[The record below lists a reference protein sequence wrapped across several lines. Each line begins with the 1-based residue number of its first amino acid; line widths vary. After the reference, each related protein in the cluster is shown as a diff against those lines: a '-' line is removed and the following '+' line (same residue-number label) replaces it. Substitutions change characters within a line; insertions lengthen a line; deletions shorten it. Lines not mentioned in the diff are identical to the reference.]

1 MKKNTYHHGDLEE
14 ALLKVGMKEARASG
28 ARNLGVTYL
37 AKKVRVSPMAVY
49 RHFPSGESLKS
60 SISQRAREEL
70 GRRMQEAVD
79 QETDVKR
86 RFMATGRAYINFA
99 LQEPGLFSVAF
110 VDCEALP
117 SREDNP
123 SAEKILKDAIL
134 DLCNE
139 GYVKTSDVQDIANFA
154 WSVVHGFALL
164 VSEKVE
170 SKPSS
175 DKRSIESLLEK
186 AWKGIVSSDD

>member
-37 AKKVRVSPMAVY
+37 AKKVHVSPMAVY

-60 SISQRAREEL
+60 SISQRSREEL
-70 GRRMQEAVD
+70 GRRMQEAVAR
-79 QETDVKR
+79 ETDVKR
-86 RFMATGRAYINFA
+86 RFQATGRAYIQFG

-110 VDCEALP
+110 IDCDAAP
-117 SREDNP
+117 TREDNP
-123 SAEKILKDAIL
+123 SAWGIFQDTIL
-134 DLCNE
+134 DLCNAGFIE
-139 GYVKTSDVQDIANFA
+139 PSEVRSVAALA

-164 VSEKVE
+164 VSEGAA

-175 DKRSIESLLEK
+175 DKRSIENLLEK
-186 AWKGIVSSDD
+186 AWRGIVGHK

>member
-37 AKKVRVSPMAVY
+37 AKKVPVSPMAVY

-123 SAEKILKDAIL
+123 SAEMILKDAIL
-134 DLCNE
+134 DLCAE
-139 GYVKTSDVQDIANFA
+139 GYVKTSDVQDVANFA

-164 VSEKVE
+164 ISESAE
-170 SKPSS
+170 PRPSS
-175 DKRSIESLLEK
+175 DKRSIENLLEK
-186 AWKGIVSSDD
+186 AWRGIVGHK

>member
-1 MKKNTYHHGDLEE
+1 
-14 ALLKVGMKEARASG
+14 MKEARASG

-79 QETDVKR
+79 QEIDVKR

>member
-1 MKKNTYHHGDLEE
+1 MKKKSYHHGDLED

-37 AKKVRVSPMAVY
+37 AKKVHVSPMAVY

-70 GRRMQEAVD
+70 GRRMQEAVEK
-79 QETDVKR
+79 ETDVKR

-99 LQEPGLFSVAF
+99 LEEPGLFSVAF

-117 SREDNP
+117 AREDNP

-134 DLCNE
+134 DLCNQ
-139 GYVKTSDVQDIANFA
+139 GYVKTSDVQDVANFA
-154 WSVVHGFALL
+154 WSVVHGFSLL
-164 VSEKVE
+164 VSEGAE
-170 SKPSS
+170 PKPSA
-175 DKRSIESLLEK
+175 DQRSIENLLEK
-186 AWKGIVSSDD
+186 AWLGIVGHK

>member
-1 MKKNTYHHGDLEE
+1 MKKKSYHHGDLED

-37 AKKVRVSPMAVY
+37 AKKVHVSPMAVY

-70 GRRMQEAVD
+70 GRRMQEAVEK
-79 QETDVKR
+79 ETDVKR

-99 LQEPGLFSVAF
+99 LEEPGLFSVAF

-117 SREDNP
+117 AREDNP

-139 GYVKTSDVQDIANFA
+139 GYVKTSDVQDVANFA

-164 VSEKVE
+164 VSEGAA

-175 DKRSIESLLEK
+175 DKRSIENLLEK
-186 AWKGIVSSDD
+186 AWRGIVGHK

>member
-1 MKKNTYHHGDLEE
+1 MKKNSYHHGDLEE

-37 AKKVRVSPMAVY
+37 AKKVHVSPMAVY

-123 SAEKILKDAIL
+123 SAEMILKDAIL
-134 DLCNE
+134 DLCAE
-139 GYVKTSDVQDIANFA
+139 GYVKTSDVQDVANFA

-164 VSEKVE
+164 ISESAE
-170 SKPSS
+170 PRPSS
-175 DKRSIESLLEK
+175 DKRSIENLLEK
-186 AWKGIVSSDD
+186 AWRGIVGHK

>member
-1 MKKNTYHHGDLEE
+1 MKKKSYHHGDLED

-37 AKKVRVSPMAVY
+37 AKKVNVSPMAVY

-79 QETDVKR
+79 KETDVKR

-99 LQEPGLFSVAF
+99 LEEPGLFSVAF
-110 VDCEALP
+110 VDCQALP
-117 SREDNP
+117 TREDNP

-139 GYVKTSDVQDIANFA
+139 GYVKTSDVQNIANFA
-154 WSVVHGFALL
+154 WSVVHGFSML

-170 SKPSS
+170 CNPSS

-186 AWKGIVSSDD
+186 AWKGIASSDD

>member
-1 MKKNTYHHGDLEE
+1 MKKKSYHHGDLED

-37 AKKVRVSPMAVY
+37 AKKVQVSPMAVY

-79 QETDVKR
+79 RETDVKR

-99 LQEPGLFSVAF
+99 LEEPGLFSVAF
-110 VDCEALP
+110 VDCQALP
-117 SREDNP
+117 TREDNP

-134 DLCNE
+134 DLCNQ
-139 GYVKTSDVQDIANFA
+139 GYVKTSDVQDVANFA
-154 WSVVHGFALL
+154 WSVVHGFSLL
-164 VSEKVE
+164 VSEGAE
-170 SKPSS
+170 PKPSA
-175 DKRSIESLLEK
+175 DQRSIENLLEK
-186 AWKGIVSSDD
+186 AWLGIVGNK